1 MKVSARVV
9 AAVTGAVIAIAVQGF
24 QVTSR
29 AAQFETVQ
37 KRYELDG
44 GASVEV
50 VGVCHL
56 TEDSVECW
64 DYDGA
69 HDERLTEMVENSL
82 MNGRHRVSLGYRSRN
97 LEFRYGKKNRYI
109 VVRHVYGSQDNQLG
123 IVTDRMNA
131 LNGESTDMDM
141 GFLVEHEITKVM
153 IYYNVFGQYFDR
165 EATETHIRLMASTK
179 LDEEIGIVFKE
190 GEQFSLNGV
199 DFVLEEPKR
208 PQVQANEQL
217 PFVWTASVK
226 SIVETQGYY
235 YVRGYAVDKNGD
247 RIRYIDQKGRPISA
261 REYEALIAELK
272 AISDDIRGSIASSAV
287 VGFLGDGFRARPAGE
302 SRNRSLRTG
311 VDPKYIKEVRFTGTW
326 SRRIRIVGIPLD
338 PAD

>member
-1 MKVSARVV
+1 MKVSAR
-9 AAVTGAVIAIAVQGF
+9 AAATVTGAAIAIAVQGF
-24 QVTSR
+24 QVTSQG
-29 AAQFETVQ
+29 AQFETVQ
-37 KRYELDG
+37 KRYELAG

-56 TEDSVECW
+56 TDDSVECW

-82 MNGRHRVSLGYRSRN
+82 MNGRRRISLGSRSRN
-97 LEFRYGKKNRYI
+97 LEFKYGKKNRY
-109 VVRHVYGSQDNQLG
+109 VVFRHVYGSQDNRL
-123 IVTDRMNA
+123 IVDTDRMNA
-131 LNGESTDMDM
+131 LNGESIDMDM

-165 EATETHIRLMASTK
+165 EATETFVQLTAVTE
-179 LDEEIGIVFKE
+179 LDAEIGISFKE
-190 GEQFSLNGV
+190 GEQFSLNGG
-199 DFVLEEPKR
+199 DFVLEEPKSA
-208 PQVQANEQL
+208 QVQSSKQL
-217 PFVWTASVK
+217 PLVWTASVK

-261 REYEALIAELK
+261 REHEALIAELK
-272 AISDDIRGSIASSAV
+272 AISDDIRGSIASSTV
-287 VGFLGDGFRARPAGE
+287 VGILGDGFRARPPGE

-311 VDPKYIKEVRFTGTW
+311 VDPKYIKEIRFTGYW

-338 PAD
+338 PVE